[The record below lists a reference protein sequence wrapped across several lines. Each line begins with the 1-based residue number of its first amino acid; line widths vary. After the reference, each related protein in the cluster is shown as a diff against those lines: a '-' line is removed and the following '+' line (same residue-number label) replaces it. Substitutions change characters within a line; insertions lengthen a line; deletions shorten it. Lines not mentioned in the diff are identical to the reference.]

1 MSMVYWKVTA
11 FLQNGDY
18 ILQFGSS
25 ETEELAKEQMQEEVL
40 QIREQYKDHIREID
54 YQL

>member
-1 MSMVYWKVTA
+1 MVHWKVTA

-25 ETEELAKEQMQEEVL
+25 DTEELAQEQMREEVS
-40 QIREQYKDHIREID
+40 QIREQYKDNIREID
-54 YQL
+54 YSL